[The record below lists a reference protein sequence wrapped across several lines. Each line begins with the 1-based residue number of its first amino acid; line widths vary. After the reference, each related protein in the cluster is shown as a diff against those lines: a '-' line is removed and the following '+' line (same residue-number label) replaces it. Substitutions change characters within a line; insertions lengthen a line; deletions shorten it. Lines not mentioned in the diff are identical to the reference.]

1 MKERLQAAWL
11 KVKSVLWTIGQKIKL
26 AWAWFRQRNLVQKIE
41 AMEYDPPA
49 LKLTTWIKLAA
60 TVLVIL
66 VVSLWVC
73 LWVARMEE
81 SFKVS
86 SRYVGLINQKDS
98 EIMGLKVKLAI
109 AKGKLAMFEKTAG
122 KKDVGK

>member
-11 KVKSVLWTIGQKIKL
+11 KVKSVLWMIGQKLK
-26 AWAWFRQRNLVQKIE
+26 AGWGWFRQRGLVQKIE

-60 TVLVIL
+60 TVLIIL

-73 LWVARMEE
+73 LWVARMQE
-81 SFKVS
+81 SFRVS
-86 SRYVGLINQKDS
+86 AMYIGDLYAKDTEIIN
-98 EIMGLKVKLAI
+98 LKIKLATAKSRI
-109 AKGKLAMFEKTAG
+109 ATLEKLADEARK
-122 KKDVGK
+122 